1 MGRKTTM
8 AERKALGKGLGA
20 LIPDIEG
27 SLEEKEASL
36 YCNIGE
42 IQLNPYQPR
51 TLFNQE
57 KIEDLANSI
66 KEKGVIQP
74 LLVKKVGNDYQ
85 LIAGERRLRAA
96 KRAGVTKVPVIVK
109 NVSDAEQLEYALI
122 ENLQRENLN
131 PIEEAEAYKR
141 LMNKFDYTQQK
152 LSQALSKNRATVANL
167 LRLLKLPAEVKKSL
181 AQEEITMGHARSLLS
196 LNEPQKQRE
205 AYRIVVRK
213 GLSVRETEKLVKKL
227 TLVKKKKVPEKGLV
241 DLEYMRND
249 LRQWLGTQVKIVTS
263 GKKGK
268 IIIEFYS
275 SEELERIIE
284 RIRGTHERAGS

>member
-1 MGRKTTM
+1 M

-96 KRAGVTKVPVIVK
+96 KKAGVTKVPVIVK

-284 RIRGTHERAGS
+284 RIQGTHERAGS

>member
-1 MGRKTTM
+1 M

-27 SLEEKEASL
+27 SLEEREASL

-284 RIRGTHERAGS
+284 RIQGTHERAGS

>member
-1 MGRKTTM
+1 M

-20 LIPDIEG
+20 LIPDIQG
-27 SLEEKEASL
+27 SIEEKEASL
-36 YCNIGE
+36 YCNISE

-109 NVSDAEQLEYALI
+109 DVSDAEQLEYALI

-141 LMNKFDYTQQK
+141 LMKKFDYTQQK

-167 LRLLKLPAEVKKSL
+167 LRLLKLPTEVKKSL

-196 LNEPQKQRE
+196 LSEPQKQRE

-227 TLVKKKKVPEKGLV
+227 TLVKKKKAPEKGLV

-284 RIRGTHERAGS
+284 RIRGANDRTGS

>member
-1 MGRKTTM
+1 M

-27 SLEEKEASL
+27 SIEEKEASL
-36 YCNIGE
+36 YCNISE

-227 TLVKKKKVPEKGLV
+227 TLVKKKKVPKKGLV

-249 LRQWLGTQVKIVTS
+249 LRQWLGTQVKIVSS

-284 RIRGTHERAGS
+284 RIRGAHERAGS